1 MRSSHRLSATT
12 LANTAKNGPAL
23 VAIIAAGALSLGFNG
38 MATPARAEMKPADSI
53 ATPFGR
59 APLSFADL
67 VEKVKPS
74 VVSVSVVN
82 DGGAAKMAENNK
94 SGKGSKGGANGNG
107 NGNGGPNFS
116 IPELPEDHPLHDFFK
131 NLPKEF
137 GQQGQGENGK
147 PKIVQ
152 GQGSGF
158 VVSSDGYVVTNN
170 HVIDGATKIQVVF
183 DDNPHGEGTKYD
195 AKLVGT
201 DPRTDI
207 ALIKIQSD
215 KTFPAVKLSEKE
227 PRVGD
232 WALAVGNP
240 FGLGGTVTAG
250 IVSALARDIGSGP
263 YDYLQIDAA
272 VNKGNSGGPTFNLD
286 GDVLGVN
293 TAIYSPSGG
302 SVGIAFDV
310 PAKTVAEVIKQLK
323 SGGTVNRGWLGVKI
337 QNVDED
343 TAASLGLKEPKGAL
357 ISEGTPSGPA
367 ASSGLKAQDAILQ
380 INEEKIADSRDLA
393 RKIAELNPDT
403 TVDVKVWRNNAEQ
416 VVKVKLG
423 LFPNTQEA
431 MAKIGGGGPGDED
444 DNGKSDDSKASLELS
459 QLGLTLMPARKGGP
473 KDGVVVA
480 EVDPSS
486 DAAEKGVKA
495 GDVIL
500 EVSGQPVAAPE
511 DVVSGVKK
519 AQELKRSAVLLHI
532 KSADQKRFV
541 AVQLKDKKG

>member
-1 MRSSHRLSATT
+1 MLTSQRRSASFNAFR
-12 LANTAKNGPAL
+12 AKNGPAL
-23 VAIIAAGALSLGFNG
+23 VALVAAGAIGFGFNEFT
-38 MATPARAEMKPADSI
+38 TPVRAEAPA
-53 ATPFGR
+53 AATVQTPFGR

-67 VEKVKPS
+67 VDRVKPS

-82 DGGAAKMAENNK
+82 DG
-94 SGKGSKGGANGNG
+94 SGGAKVANNQEGQ
-107 NGNGGPNFS
+107 GGQGQNPGQGRNPGFAV
-116 IPELPEDHPLHDFFK
+116 PDLPEDHPLHDFFK

-137 GQQGQGENGK
+137 GQGQQGKQK
-147 PKIVQ
+147 PVL

-158 VVSSDGYVVTNN
+158 VISPDGYVVTNN
-170 HVIDGATKIQVVF
+170 HVIDGATKIQVQF
-183 DDNPHGEGTKYD
+183 DDNGRGEGTKYD
-195 AKLVGT
+195 AKLIGT

-215 KTFPAVKLSEKE
+215 KTFPSVKLSDKE

-272 VNKGNSGGPTFNLD
+272 VNRGNSGGPTFNLD

-293 TAIYSPSGG
+293 TAIFSPSGG
-302 SVGIAFDV
+302 NVGIAFAV
-310 PAKTVAEVIKQLK
+310 PAKTVAEVVKQLK

-343 TAASLGLKEPKGAL
+343 TAASLGLSQPKGAL
-357 ISEGTPSGPA
+357 ISEVTAAGPA
-367 ASSGLKAQDAILQ
+367 AAAGLKAQDAILQ
-380 INEEKIADSRDLA
+380 VNADPIADSRDLA
-393 RKIAELNPDT
+393 RKIAEFSPDT

-416 VVKVKLG
+416 TVKVKLG
-423 LFPNTQEA
+423 LFPNSQEA
-431 MAKIGGGGPGDED
+431 MAKLGGGGGDGD
-444 DNGKSDDSKASLELS
+444 KPDKSSLELS
-459 QLGLTLMPARKGGP
+459 QLGLTLMPARSNGA
-473 KDGVVVA
+473 KDGVAIA

-486 DAAEKGVKA
+486 DAAEKGLKP
-495 GDVIL
+495 GDIIL
-500 EVSGQPVAAPE
+500 EVSGQQVAMPD
-511 DVVSGVKK
+511 DVVAGVKK
-519 AQELKRSAVLLHI
+519 AQDLKRSAVLLHV

>member
-1 MRSSHRLSATT
+1 MRSSHRRSASIK
-12 LANTAKNGPAL
+12 AFSAKNGPAL
-23 VAIIAAGALSLGFNG
+23 VALVAAGAIGLGFNG
-38 MATPARAEMKPADSI
+38 MTAPVRAEAPAAGSVV
-53 ATPFGR
+53 TPFGR

-67 VEKVKPS
+67 VDKVKPS

-82 DGGAAKMAENNK
+82 DG
-94 SGKGSKGGANGNG
+94 SGGAKVADNKEGPQG
-107 NGNGGPNFS
+107 PGGQGQGRGGPGFS
-116 IPELPEDHPLHDFFK
+116 VPDLPEDHPLHDFFK

-137 GQQGQGENGK
+137 GQGPGQGGK
-147 PKIVQ
+147 QKPVQ

-158 VVSSDGYVVTNN
+158 VVTADGYVVTNN
-170 HVIDGATKIQVVF
+170 HVIDGATKIQVQF
-183 DDNPHGEGTKYD
+183 DDNGRGEGTKYD

-207 ALIKIQSD
+207 ALIKIESD
-215 KTFPAVKLSEKE
+215 KTFPFVKLAEKE
-227 PRVGD
+227 SRVGD

-272 VNKGNSGGPTFNLD
+272 VNRGNSGGPTFNLD

-293 TAIYSPSGG
+293 TAIFSPSGG
-302 SVGIAFDV
+302 NVGIAFAV

-343 TAASLGLKEPKGAL
+343 TAASIGLATAKGAL
-357 ISEGTPSGPA
+357 ISEVTASGPA
-367 ASSGLKAQDAILQ
+367 AAAGLKAQDAILQ
-380 INEEKIADSRDLA
+380 VNADPIADSRDLA
-393 RKIAELNPDT
+393 RKIAEFSPDT

-416 VVKVKLG
+416 TVKVKLG
-423 LFPNTQEA
+423 LFPNSQEA
-431 MAKIGGGGPGDED
+431 MAKLGGGGD
-444 DNGKSDDSKASLELS
+444 DGKPDKSSLELS
-459 QLGLTLMPARKGGP
+459 QLGLTLMPARNGGA
-473 KDGVVVA
+473 KEGVAIA

-486 DAAEKGVKA
+486 DAAEKGLKA
-495 GDVIL
+495 GDIIL
-500 EVSGQPVAAPE
+500 EVSGQQVAMPD
-511 DVVSGVKK
+511 DVVAGVKK
-519 AQELKRSAVLLHI
+519 AQELKRSAVLLHV